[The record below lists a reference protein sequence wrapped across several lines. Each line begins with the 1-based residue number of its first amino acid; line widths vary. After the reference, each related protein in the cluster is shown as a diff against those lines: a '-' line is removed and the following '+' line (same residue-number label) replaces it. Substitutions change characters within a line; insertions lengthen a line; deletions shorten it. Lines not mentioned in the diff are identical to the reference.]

1 MQSSAQLCSAL
12 ECVIEI
18 DVIQAGAKSRLLGQ
32 LQAQQQQQQQQP
44 QASRRHAAVHNKS
57 NSYII
62 IISNVVGSAY
72 NFLLFL

>member
-1 MQSSAQLCSAL
+1 MCRAQLSSAL

-32 LQAQQQQQQQQP
+32 LQAQQQQP

>member
-18 DVIQAGAKSRLLGQ
+18 DVTQAGEKSRLLGQ
-32 LQAQQQQQQQQP
+32 LQAQQQQQQQP